1 MRLHR
6 IPLAAVL
13 AVACQTGTF
22 VPSAPPA
29 TPAPTASAT
38 TAPSATASPSPVA
51 ATSPPPPTVTPM
63 PTPTFPPPAADQASG
78 VGTVRQV
85 RSRGFAADATFAV
98 GTIPSSGVEIVTVA
112 SGSRVTVPHPRPA
125 RVGDAA
131 IARGLVVYF
140 DTIEGSDGAPH
151 TFGVWRLDL
160 TAATPVPVK
169 LDEFPAVRGFGG
181 GDTINPWPSPQTNGG
196 DVVWL
201 RAREAGGRR
210 THEIV
215 AQRGIAAARVVHTG
229 AAHPFFAL
237 GDDGR
242 VAVVT
247 VGSNADREALLVLVD
262 PSGGTRELARRPVE
276 AAGLVSW
283 VAGKVAWFDSTFN
296 VRPASRADLFDAATG
311 ASTPFAPP
319 AGCGLGFPTTRRHVQ
334 VICFGGL
341 HAVHDLVSGRA
352 APLAPVVVANRE
364 ALMMRS
370 TAEFNAGEQ
379 AWLHAV
385 VLPP

>member
-1 MRLHR
+1 VRLR
-6 IPLAAVL
+6 RLPLAALL
-13 AVACQTGTF
+13 AIACQTGTF
-22 VPSAPPA
+22 VPTAPPA
-29 TPAPTASAT
+29 TPTPTAAAT
-38 TAPSATASPSPVA
+38 GAPRASPPPVA
-51 ATSPPPPTVTPM
+51 ATSTPAPTVTPM

-85 RSRGFAADATFAV
+85 RSRGFAADAAFAV
-98 GTIPSSGVEIVTVA
+98 GTIPSTGLEIVTVA
-112 SGSRVTVPHPRPA
+112 SGTRVTVPHPRPA

-131 IARGLVVYF
+131 IARGLVVYH
-140 DTIEGSDGAPH
+140 DTIEGSDGTPQ

-181 GDTINPWPSPQTNGG
+181 GDTINPWPSPQTNGT
-196 DVVWL
+196 DVAWL

-215 AQRGIAAARVVHTG
+215 AQRWIAPARVVHTG
-229 AAHPFFAL
+229 AAQPFFAL

-247 VGSNADREALLVLVD
+247 AGSNADREALLVLFD
-262 PSGGTRELARRPVE
+262 ASGPSRELARRPVE
-276 AAGLVSW
+276 AAGFVSW
-283 VAGKVAWFDSTFN
+283 VAGKVAWFDSAFN
-296 VRPASRADLFDAATG
+296 VRPASRADLFDPATG

-341 HAVHDLVSGRA
+341 HAVHDLVTGRA
-352 APLAPVVVANRE
+352 APLAPVVIANRE

-370 TAEFNAGEQ
+370 TAEFSAGEQ
-379 AWLHAV
+379 AWLHAA